1 MLRYKRREGIR
12 HSHRSA
18 LERSDSG
25 DAFARMMARRPV
37 QGDDVH
43 MTGVEHPVIRTPD
56 QRIRVFVSSTLREL
70 AGERRAVRE
79 AVERMRLAPVMFEL
93 GARPHPPRSL
103 YRSYLEQSDVFV
115 GIYGAGYGWVAPGE
129 EVSGLEDE
137 YNLAPRSMP
146 KLIYIKDVP
155 ARDEKLKELIAR
167 IQADDTAAYLHFE
180 TAEELGERV
189 AADLATLLAERFD
202 ESRADAAASAEP
214 DLAARVPAPYTTTI
228 GRDGELAE
236 LRALL
241 AGGEHR
247 VVSLI
252 GPGGIGKSRLAIVAA
267 HANADLFPDGVYFVP
282 LEGVLEAGL
291 LLPTI
296 AYVLG
301 IRDTGADSLEERIAQ
316 SLDDR
321 RVLIVLDNFE
331 QIVDEA
337 PVLVRLYTLAPNA
350 CFLVTSRTILR
361 IRGERVFDVDT
372 LGLPPV
378 DAPATLAQ
386 AQASAACVLFA
397 ERAAAVKPEF
407 ELTEANAADVIEIC
421 RRLDGL
427 PLAIELAAAKVR
439 LLPPADIATRL
450 GRALP
455 LLSAPVRDLPDR
467 HRTMRATIDWSVGL
481 LAEDQREMLED
492 LGVFAAR
499 FTLDAVEAVGA
510 SRPWGDHAIETLA
523 ALIDASLVR
532 QMDQDGRSVFSLLAI
547 VREYALEAL
556 EKRGDADELKIAHA
570 EHYLG
575 LVKRIAPGLRGPGQI
590 EAVTEL
596 GLEVPNLRAAARH
609 LVQTGRLEEAA
620 DFAWSLIVYWWIS
633 GYFADVRVWMLE
645 LLASGRPMSDRARAI
660 AAFFTTWAEM
670 WQQPS
675 VEVVSTLGESARL
688 FAESG
693 DDHAAAMVQTARAT
707 TRLQFPDLDP
717 QVARAELDDA
727 VVRLRTFGDRWSES
741 LAEVALGQLGVV
753 CQDIA
758 AATEHFDRSVRIAED
773 ADDAFTRIVA
783 GNNRARFRFL
793 IGMRDECEE
802 EFLLTLRLS
811 IQLRFVDGATYGIE
825 GMCALAAARGE
836 AWRAGALAGA
846 AATIRQTTGIFDIE
860 EFAVHREPL
869 AEIRAADPDAVAAGE
884 RAGRDMSLAEAIALA
899 LPDADA
905 ETRRSAAAW

>member
-1 MLRYKRREGIR
+1 
-12 HSHRSA
+12 
-18 LERSDSG
+18 
-25 DAFARMMARRPV
+25 
-37 QGDDVH
+37 

-70 AGERRAVRE
+70 AGERHAVRE
-79 AVERMRLAPVMFEL
+79 AIERMRLAPVMFEL

-115 GIYGAGYGWVAPGE
+115 GIYGASYGWVAPEE

-155 ARDEKLKELIAR
+155 ARDERLEQLIAR
-167 IQADDTAAYLHFE
+167 VQADDTAAYLHFS

-189 AADLATLLAERFD
+189 SADLATLLAERFD
-202 ESRADAAASAEP
+202 ESRADAPAPAEP

-236 LRALL
+236 IRALL
-241 AGGEHR
+241 AGGRHR

-282 LEGVLEAGL
+282 LEGVLEPGL

-301 IRDTGADSLEERIAQ
+301 IRDTGADSLDERIAQ

-372 LGLPPV
+372 LGLPPA
-378 DAPATLAQ
+378 DAPPTLAQ
-386 AQASAACVLFA
+386 AQESAACVLFA

-407 ELTEANAADVIEIC
+407 ELTEANAADIIEIC

-439 LLPPADIATRL
+439 LLPPADIAARL

-455 LLSAPVRDLPDR
+455 LLSAPMRDLPDR

-481 LAEDQREMLED
+481 LTAEQREMLED
-492 LGVFAAR
+492 LGVFGAR
-499 FTLDAVEAVGA
+499 FSLDAVEAVGSA
-510 SRPWGDHAIETLA
+510 RPWGGHAIETLA

-532 QMDQDGRSVFSLLAI
+532 QADQDGRSVFSLLTI

-556 EKRGDADELKIAHA
+556 EERGDADELKLAHA
-570 EHYLG
+570 DHYLA
-575 LVKRIAPGLRGPGQI
+575 LVKDIAPRLRGQGQVD
-590 EAVTEL
+590 AVTEL
-596 GLEVPNLRAAARH
+596 GLEVPNLRVAARH
-609 LVQTGRLEEAA
+609 LVHAGRVDDAA
-620 DFAWSLIVYWWIS
+620 DFAWDLLVYWWIS
-633 GYFADVRVWMLE
+633 GYFADVRLWMIE
-645 LLASGRPMSDRARAI
+645 LQRTGRPTTVRTQAI
-660 AAFFTTWAEM
+660 VTFFTIWAEM
-670 WQQPS
+670 WQTPG
-675 VEVVSTLGESARL
+675 VEVVAGLGECARL
-688 FAESG
+688 FTLSG
-693 DDHAAAMVQTARAT
+693 DEHAAVMALTARAS

-717 QVARAELDDA
+717 AVAKAELDDA
-727 VVRLRTFGDRWSES
+727 VARLQGFGDRWAES

-753 CQDIA
+753 VQDIPA
-758 AATEHFDRSVRIAED
+758 ALAHFDRAVEIAEA

-783 GNNRARFRFL
+783 GNNRARLRFL
-793 IGMRDECEE
+793 LGIVEECEE
-802 EFLLTLRLS
+802 EFLLTLRLA
-811 IQLRFVDGATYGIE
+811 IQLRFVEGATYGIE
-825 GMCALAAARGE
+825 GMCAIAASRGE
-836 AWRAGALAGA
+836 TWRAGALAAA
-846 AATIRQTTGIFDIE
+846 AATIRQETGIYDI
-860 EFAVHREPL
+860 AGLAIHLQPL
-869 AEIRAADPDAVAAGE
+869 EAARAADPDAVAAGE

-899 LPDADA
+899 LPDAEVEMRRLA
-905 ETRRSAAAW
+905 EAW